1 MRKQNTMYA
10 KFAALLM
17 TVILLTGC
25 MCCTMVA
32 ASENLLAEYKTNFED
47 SEHHSNVSLGG
58 NTAEFTLEEG
68 EGHESNGCV
77 SLPNVEDLL
86 KIEVRDKV
94 EPQTNYDLS
103 FWMTNSEANSLAMY
117 GSQNLFVRGNKVLS
131 NFATDWYYKGRDYA
145 FTPEYDKKKPLL
157 FGEARSEGEENVW
170 RKVTLNFTTPFDLV
184 NGLNII
190 FYCYAD
196 DEHLKI
202 DDIVLEKT
210 NKNLGYIYNGDFEA
224 INGSVDAPIPF
235 EFNWHGFNYSKK
247 EDVAVSYESDFVLNE
262 ENGNHYVKILP
273 DTTNEYFRS
282 IVPKHHPLVLKGYNE
297 GKRYKISFKYRTND
311 SSARPMVWLYN
322 DNISVP
328 VSEII
333 STFPKKTIDKW
344 ETYTLYLDATKY
356 KNDASLQSLDAGK
369 NSIDVRFGYTKYE
382 TDLDDLS
389 VTFDGNNIGFFK
401 SLSLNAHEGNKIVPL
416 NSEYLE
422 ASAEKGDAVSS
433 LNDIAAKKDV
443 KTVYTRAHVIPTENV
458 SDGTPNGTFN
468 KEEIT
473 LFTAVYKYEG
483 EKKTLVDINIATDSS
498 TDGTVMDAVGTVSV
512 PVDTDT
518 ATYKVEA
525 VCWDMTNGI
534 VPIMD
539 KAVLQ

>member
-1 MRKQNTMYA
+1 MMRKQNTMYA

-32 ASENLLAEYKTNFED
+32 ASENLLAEYRTNFEA
-47 SEHHSNVSLGG
+47 SKHKNVYLAGS
-58 NTAEFTLEEG
+58 AEFIYNEKGG
-68 EGHESNGCV
+68 EGHESSKGCI
-77 SLPNVEDLL
+77 SLPKEASSL
-86 KIEVRDKV
+86 KILVRGEV
-94 EPQTNYDLS
+94 ETQTNYDLS
-103 FWMTNSEANSLAMY
+103 FWMTNSKANCLALY
-117 GSQNLFVRGNKVLS
+117 GSLNRFVSEGKTLDNYE
-131 NFATDWYYKGRDYA
+131 TDWYYIGRDLA
-145 FTPEYDKKKPLL
+145 FTPESGKENPLL

-184 NGLNII
+184 NGLNIL
-190 FYCYAD
+190 FYGQVD

-210 NKNLGYIYNGDFEA
+210 TKNLGYIYNGDFEA

-235 EFNWHGFNYSKK
+235 EFDWHAK
-247 EDVAVSYESDFVLNE
+247 DVNVTYESNFAFKE

-273 DTTNEYFRS
+273 DTTNEYIRS
-282 IVPKHHPLVLKGYNE
+282 IVPNHHPLALKGYNE
-297 GKRYKISFKYRTND
+297 GKRYKISFKYRTNN
-311 SSARPMVWLYN
+311 SSARPIVWLYN
-322 DNISVP
+322 DNIPVP
-328 VSEII
+328 VNEII
-333 STFPKKTIDKW
+333 SAFPKKIIDKW

-356 KNDASLQSLDAGK
+356 KNDASLQSLKAWQ

-382 TDLDDLS
+382 ADFDDLS

-401 SLSLNAHEGNKIVPL
+401 SLSLNAYEGNKIVPL
-416 NSEYLE
+416 SSEYLE
-422 ASAEKGDAVSS
+422 ATAEKGDAVSS

-498 TDGTVMDAVGTVSV
+498 TDGKVMDAVGTVSV
-512 PVDTDT
+512 PVNTDT